1 MIAVESLTYVGVNPM
16 QEGAAFIP
24 GVEMM
29 AQDFAG
35 LMAIE
40 PARGRVLV
48 MVFHH
53 ERARPKNPGWLCAD
67 RAGQGLTFHCC
78 LVAALKVQVSQVR
91 VRLRWT
97 GLPPPP

>member
-1 MIAVESLTYVGVNPM
+1 MIAVESLTYVGINPM

-29 AQDFAG
+29 AQDFCGIGGDRACAG
-35 LMAIE
+35 TCSRCE
-40 PARGRVLV
+40 V
-48 MVFHH
+48 HH
-53 ERARPKNPGWLCAD
+53 ERARPENPGWLCAD
-67 RAGQGLTFHCC
+67 RAGQDLTFHCC
-78 LVAALKVQVSQVR
+78 LVAALEVQVSQVR